1 MRFWERLKRGL
12 EKTSAGLEKALG
24 FSKLD
29 SDSLEALEE
38 SLIMTD
44 MGVKTASHLITE
56 LARAK
61 VQTPEEAKA
70 VLAKNLE
77 ALLAPVA
84 QPFQIDPDHKP
95 FVILMV
101 GVNGTGKTTT
111 IGKLALKMK
120 AKGLKV
126 AFGAADT
133 FRMAA
138 IEQLKEW
145 GQKVDCP
152 VYAKEI
158 GADAAGV
165 AYDAFEKARAEK
177 ADVLFLDTA
186 GRLQNK
192 KELMDEL
199 QKISRVLKKLD
210 ETAPHAILLSL
221 DATVGQ
227 NALQQVA
234 VFKEMIHVTG
244 LVMTKLDGT
253 AKGGILVALAEKF
266 GLPIYFV
273 GVGEKP
279 EDLDA
284 FDTGAYIDSLLSL
297 KNEKGA

>member
-177 ADVLFLDTA
+177 ADVLFLDKI
-186 GRLQNK
+186 GR
-192 KELMDEL
+192 
-199 QKISRVLKKLD
+199 
-210 ETAPHAILLSL
+210 A
-221 DATVGQ
+221 
-227 NALQQVA
+227 
-234 VFKEMIHVTG
+234 HV
-244 LVMTKLDGT
+244 
-253 AKGGILVALAEKF
+253 
-266 GLPIYFV
+266 
-273 GVGEKP
+273 
-279 EDLDA
+279 
-284 FDTGAYIDSLLSL
+284 
-297 KNEKGA
+297 